1 MEKEMWFIGITMSVE
16 GPSSLTIVKD
26 INTFFVVK
34 LVCHISTLSNISNLF
49 SGISE
54 ILNIIQTK
62 TDETNLVSFFI
73 LYFICLHFI

>member
-1 MEKEMWFIGITMSVE
+1 MAVE
-16 GPSSLTIVKD
+16 GPSFLTIVKD
-26 INTFFVVK
+26 INTFFVVE

-54 ILNIIQTK
+54 ILNIIQTM

-73 LYFICLHFI
+73 LYFTCLHFI

>member
-1 MEKEMWFIGITMSVE
+1 MWFIGITMALE
-16 GPSSLTIVKD
+16 GPSFLTIVKD
-26 INTFFVVK
+26 TNTFFVVE

-54 ILNIIQTK
+54 ILNIIQTM

-73 LYFICLHFI
+73 LYFTCLHFI